1 MTTNNT
7 YPINYSDAELHNLVE
22 EFLVQQK
29 SEFSF
34 MSVCSYVLSW
44 AIEDSRLAKPQDTL
58 LQVKELQPSDQER
71 VRSVLESIVRDGRI
85 SAISRERMIYKWVL
99 R

>member
-7 YPINYSDAELHNLVE
+7 YPINYSDAELRNLVE

-29 SEFSF
+29 SEFSLK
-34 MSVCSYVLSW
+34 SVCSFVLYW
-44 AIEDSRLAKPQDTL
+44 AMEDVRLAKSQGTL
-58 LQVKELQPSDQER
+58 LQVKELLPSDQDR
-71 VRSVLESIVRDGRI
+71 VRRVLESIVHDGRI
-85 SAISRERMIYKWVL
+85 AAIPGERMMYKWVK